1 MIQLGLFPLRDDVVM
16 PSFGTSMSTCFDL
29 SFNPGEPTVKG
40 YDEWNNPIN
49 QYVNDHGELVIR
61 SGDRMLIP
69 TGVVM
74 KITKNVSIETYSDI
88 HDSKYNIPLQNYSI
102 RLHARSGL
110 SLKRGLVLANAE
122 GVVDV
127 DYQQEVFVML
137 MNISK
142 MPTFIKKGDRI
153 AQGEVICNVPIS
165 IVQLPNMPEQY
176 SERDG
181 GFGSTGVTGVFGST
195 GAGSVQEWH
204 VDGPTNFYK

>member
-1 MIQLGLFPLRDDVVM
+1 MIQLGLYSLRDDVVM

-29 SFNPGEPTVKG
+29 CFNPGEPTVKG

-49 QYVNDHGELVIR
+49 QYVNDHGELMIR

-74 KITKNVSIETYSDI
+74 QISKHSTIESYSDI
-88 HDSKYNIPLQNYSI
+88 HDSKLNIPLQNYSI

-110 SLKRGLVLANAE
+110 SLKKGLVLANAE

-127 DYQQEVFVML
+127 DYQKEVFVML
-137 MNISK
+137 MNVSK
-142 MPTFIKKGDRI
+142 IPASIKKGDRI
-153 AQGEVICNVPIS
+153 AQAEVVCNVPIS
-165 IVQLPNMPEQY
+165 IVQLSKMPEQY

-181 GFGSTGVTGVFGST
+181 GFGSTGVAS
-195 GAGSVQEWH
+195 
-204 VDGPTNFYK
+204 